1 MEIETLKTLLAEH
14 PVVAGLD
21 NRYIDLMVGCAT
33 NVRFRAGEYIFRE
46 GGSADQFYLLRHGRA
61 AIEIYAAERGSLT
74 LMTVGEGEM
83 VGWSWLFP
91 PYRWVFDARALELTR
106 AIALDGKC
114 LRQKCEQ
121 DHELGYNLMKRIV
134 QVLEQRLQAT
144 RLQVL
149 NLYDVQPQPVV
160 GAR

>member
-1 MEIETLKTLLAEH
+1 M
-14 PVVAGLD
+14 D
-21 NRYIDLMVGCAT
+21 NRYIDLLVGCAT
-33 NVRFRAGEYIFRE
+33 NVRFQAGEHLFRE
-46 GGSADQFYLLRHGRA
+46 GGNADQFYLLRHGRV
-61 AIEIYAAERGSLT
+61 AIEIYGAERGSIT

-106 AIALDGKC
+106 GIALDGKC

-121 DHELGYNLMKRIV
+121 DHELGYDLMKRIV

-144 RLQVL
+144 RLQLL
-149 NLYDVQPQPVV
+149 NLYDVQPQATE
-160 GAR
+160 AR